1 MSDRSSFP
9 WNWAPIL
16 GALVFAFGP
25 SSHAQTPEPISL
37 ARAIEL
43 ALAHA
48 PEVAVAFA
56 SENEGAA
63 SARLAEDALRP
74 EAVLTTTPGYA
85 QGLPGGTGGR
95 LPAIAEVEVRKALF
109 DPGRRADA
117 LEARSRWS
125 LARARLEVTRATTAR
140 AVVVAYGRCWA
151 DEARLADAQRRLEAY
166 GRLRAQVEARLA
178 EGRATPL
185 ELERAA
191 LQEAQARQTRL
202 DRESDRDLDQLELR
216 LLIGWAANTPLVL
229 LADLLTSLPDPREGD
244 DLALARAADGELRG
258 LDAAAQALERAQTW
272 RGRWWAPV
280 VNVAAQYSRLV
291 HYSGYDDFYRTF
303 KADNWSAG
311 LWVGLPLWTSGR
323 AADAAA
329 RVQADREGALARRR
343 ARESEVELSVRRA
356 AAALARATARASLAR
371 RAEGVAQGELRLAR
385 TLEAEGR
392 AGAAE
397 VESREIA
404 AADAHDEAVRAEE
417 ELLAAR
423 AQRLSLRGELLP
435 APARPQTALSTAP
448 TADVAGPGGGPGTQ
462 E

>member
-9 WNWAPIL
+9 WTWAPIL
-16 GALVFAFGP
+16 GALVFPFGP

-125 LARARLEVTRATTAR
+125 LARARLEATRATTAR

-229 LADLLTSLPDPREGD
+229 LADPLPSLPDPREGD

-397 VESREIA
+397 VESREVA
-404 AADAHDEAVRAEE
+404 VADAHDEVVRAQE
-417 ELLAAR
+417 ELLGAR
-423 AQRLSLRGELLP
+423 AQRLSLRGELLS
-435 APARPQTALSTAP
+435 APTPPQTADSLVP
-448 TADVAGPGGGPGTQ
+448 TADAAGSGGETRSQP
-462 E
+462 